1 MNATT
6 TTTTTP
12 TTLSAREVLGAKV
25 RDLVGEPLGH
35 VEDLVIDEATG
46 KVTYAILAFGGLLG
60 VGEKL
65 FPVPLAQLHWR
76 TGDASFVL
84 QHHGLTRDQLK
95 EAPHVSR
102 ARWRIDLVDRS
113 RAAEF
118 HSFYS
123 WRGGR

>member
-1 MNATT
+1 MTPPT
-6 TTTTTP
+6 QPTTTTP
-12 TTLSAREVLGAKV
+12 LSAREVLGAKV

-35 VEDLVIDEATG
+35 VEDLVIDPNG

-76 TGDASFVL
+76 AGDQSFIL

-95 EAPHVSR
+95 QAPHVSR
-102 ARWRIDLVDRS
+102 ARWRIDLVDHA

-123 WRGGR
+123 WRGGH